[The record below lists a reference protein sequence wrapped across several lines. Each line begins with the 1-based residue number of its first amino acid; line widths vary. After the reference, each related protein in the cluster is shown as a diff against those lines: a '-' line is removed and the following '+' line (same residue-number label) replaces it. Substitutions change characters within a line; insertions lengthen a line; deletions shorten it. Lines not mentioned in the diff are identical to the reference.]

1 MYLIR
6 PTDEPAPLAPARDHA
21 QDGYPLSDLENLI
34 RDCAAQPEW
43 RDRADRAHAYYD
55 FKQLSAEKRRKIE
68 IEMGIDPVQINLIH
82 GVINGVLGQEA
93 RSRTDVRI
101 EADDEDFADVAD
113 VLSAAMKEATRESN
127 ADMAISNAYAAQVK
141 GGLGWVEVS
150 RASDPLDYPYRVR
163 EIHRNQIWWD
173 WRSTDIG
180 LDTARWQVRKRWEDL
195 DEACALM
202 PRFAK
207 ILRSAVSG
215 WDVMDIGGPDWGP
228 MMESA
233 YNAER
238 SFRVSRDQW
247 CDTTRRRLLFHEVW
261 YRVPAVVAVIKVSP
275 TKRLIYDPNNRLHVE
290 AVARGRV
297 EITREVTRQ
306 IRMALFAGPHR
317 LIDVATTRRRFPYIP
332 FFAFRDDEDGTP
344 YGLIEGMI
352 DPQNEYNE
360 RRQMVNW
367 MLKARQIQVDDD
379 ALNEDFNTIDDI
391 ERAAGRPDMVAVLNS
406 KRRNAN
412 GLRIGNDLNLQREQ
426 IDVMQDSKQLIQD
439 VPRVYSTQLGNA
451 PAGVTSGIAINSL
464 TEQGTVAMGELND
477 NYRFA
482 RKLVHDSLLDLIV
495 EDHLAEDLRVA
506 IGSGDTRRVVVLNS
520 WDPNT
525 GAPVNRVK
533 DAPVKT
539 ATSDTPSSPAF
550 RMQEQQQ
557 LSVVVQALQGNP
569 QALALLAPAYI
580 EGTSLPGRKQ
590 LADDLR
596 RLSGLPVAGDREAQ
610 KQLNEQRAQA
620 QAAAQQQ
627 QQQDLA
633 AKAAGEQAD
642 AELNVSTARLN
653 TARAAEIEQRM
664 ARDTAQQQLEAA
676 TPAPAP
682 TEQQQIQDA
691 LAEAQ

>member
-6 PTDEPAPLAPARDHA
+6 PTDEPAPIAPARDHA

-34 RDCAAQPEW
+34 GDCAQQPEW
-43 RDRADRAHAYYD
+43 RDRADRAHSYYD
-55 FKQLSAEKRRKIE
+55 FKQLSPEKRRKIE

-101 EADDEDFADVAD
+101 EADDEAFADVAD
-113 VLSAAMKEATRESN
+113 VLSSAMKEATRESS
-127 ADMAISNAYAAQVK
+127 ADMAISNAYASQVK

-173 WRSTDIG
+173 WRASDIG

-202 PRFAK
+202 PKFAK
-207 ILRSAVSG
+207 ILRNTIDG
-215 WDVMDIGGPDWGP
+215 WDLMEIGSTSWGP

-275 TKRLIYDPNNRLHVE
+275 TRRVIFDKANRLHVE
-290 AVARGRV
+290 AVARGLV
-297 EITREVTRQ
+297 EITRATTRQ

-317 LIDVATTRRRFPYIP
+317 LIDVPTARRRFPYIP

-379 ALNEDFNTIDDI
+379 ALNPDYNTIEDI

-412 GLRIGNDLNLQREQ
+412 GLRIGNDLSLQREQ

-451 PAGVTSGIAINSL
+451 PSGVTSGIAINSL

-477 NYRFA
+477 NYRFG

-495 EDHLAEDLRVA
+495 EDHLQEDLRVA
-506 IGSGDTRRVVVLNS
+506 IGSGQSRRIVVLNT

-525 GAPVNRVK
+525 GAPINRVK
-533 DAPVKT
+533 DAPIKT
-539 ATSDTPSSPAF
+539 SLAEAPSSPAF
-550 RMQEQQQ
+550 RMQEQQN
-557 LSVVVQALQGNP
+557 LANMIQALGGNP
-569 QALALLAPAYI
+569 QALALMAPAYI
-580 EGTSLPGRKQ
+580 EGSSLPGRQQ

-596 RLSGLPVAGDREAQ
+596 RLSGLPVSGDREAQ
-610 KQLNEQRAQA
+610 KQMAAKQEQDQ
-620 QAAAQQQ
+620 QAALQQRQ
-627 QQQDLA
+627 QEAA
-633 AKAAGEQAD
+633 AKAAGEEAD
-642 AELNVSTARLN
+642 AELNRSTARLN
-653 TARAAEIEQRM
+653 NARATQIEFDIQTRSQQANRDQLIQEILTEASGQPGQEQAM
-664 ARDTAQQQLEAA
+664 GF
-676 TPAPAP
+676 
-682 TEQQQIQDA
+682 
-691 LAEAQ
+691 